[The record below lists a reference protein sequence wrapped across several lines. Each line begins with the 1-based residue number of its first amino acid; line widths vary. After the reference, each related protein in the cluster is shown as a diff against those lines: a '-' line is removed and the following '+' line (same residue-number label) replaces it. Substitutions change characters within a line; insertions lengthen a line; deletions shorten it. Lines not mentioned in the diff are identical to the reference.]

1 MGPATISV
9 RGDSASFWGLQRV
22 LSRARAAMHL
32 ALDSCPRPE
41 RCRYNARMDVG
52 SLVVLA
58 VGLAMDAAAV
68 AAARG
73 LLLARIELRHILL
86 IALFFGGFQA
96 LMPMIGYALGASVG
110 KWIQAWDHWI
120 VFVLLGGLGIR
131 MLHEAMATEPAEA
144 EAPAAAIRGNADPF
158 ALPVLVALALATSID
173 ALAAGI
179 TLPLLGAALLPSAAA
194 IGLITA
200 SLSVLGL
207 FVGRRFGAA
216 LGRKLDVLGGLALI
230 GLGTKTLIEH
240 LWFQ

>member
-1 MGPATISV
+1 
-9 RGDSASFWGLQRV
+9 
-22 LSRARAAMHL
+22 
-32 ALDSCPRPE
+32 
-41 RCRYNARMDVG
+41 MDVG
-52 SLVVLA
+52 SLVVLS

-73 LLLARIELRHILL
+73 LLLPRIELRHVLL

-96 LMPMIGYALGASVG
+96 FMPMLGYALGASVG

-120 VFVLLGGLGIR
+120 VFVLLGGLGVR
-131 MLHEAMATEPAEA
+131 MLREAFEPVPSEAGATG
-144 EAPAAAIRGNADPF
+144 AAIRGNGDPF
-158 ALPVLVALALATSID
+158 ALPVLVTLALATSID

-179 TLPLLGAALLPSAAA
+179 TLPLLGASLLSSAAA
-194 IGLITA
+194 IGVITA
-200 SLSVLGL
+200 VLSVLGL

-216 LGRKLDVLGGLALI
+216 LGRKLDIVGGLALI